1 MNWFKNPLF
10 KDKLKVGDWVNSYYK
25 GIHRIEK
32 IYDCYYDESDST
44 ILGDNKIG
52 DKLAKT
58 IVSKRFLNS
67 KSQKSISYDWCN
79 ETFVKQISVE
89 QKELLD
95 KFIKDNLNSL
105 KEFENYEIPNLE
117 TIYNMPLQIDSK
129 EELSLVNQLIT
140 FVQNG
145 KSFLEIEKEM
155 ERLDI
160 LRLKPKYFGNYVFQL
175 INYNEEYLNKRKI
188 WRKAILNSNE
198 K

>member
-67 KSQKSISYDWCN
+67 KFQKSITYDWCN
-79 ETFVKQISVE
+79 ETFVEAYYK
-89 QKELLD
+89 L
-95 KFIKDNLNSL
+95 F
-105 KEFENYEIPNLE
+105 PNLE
-117 TIYNMPLQIDSK
+117 FHNSQIPLA
-129 EELSLVNQLIT
+129 N
-140 FVQNG
+140 
-145 KSFLEIEKEM
+145 
-155 ERLDI
+155 LD
-160 LRLKPKYFGNYVFQL
+160 
-175 INYNEEYLNKRKI
+175 YL
-188 WRKAILNSNE
+188 L
-198 K
+198 